1 MSGTPL
7 RVLVIHSSAELYG
20 SDKSLLDV
28 VRLRPSHMAMTVVL
42 PEPGP
47 LVAVL
52 QASGAEVLVG
62 EVCKLQRAMLSPAG
76 LWRTLCSVLRTLR
89 FLGSLHRKRQFHLV
103 YSNSV
108 AILGGALFAR
118 RAGLPHVW
126 HVREIVASS
135 RKLTWVFRQLVRWM
149 CVRAVCNSAE
159 TRAWIAHVGPD
170 QAARYLVVW
179 NGVDPSGAPVDRAA
193 ARRSLGAAPEELL
206 FVLVGRINAWKGQG
220 LLIEAFAALVRLGVA
235 GLPPLRLAIV
245 GSAYA
250 GQEHFEVQLRDAVA
264 GSGCAAQITVTAFRE
279 DVEAVWVAADVV
291 VVPSTEPEPF
301 GRVAVEAMGYAKPV
315 IAAAH
320 GGLIEIVQD
329 GVTGLLVPPRDAAA
343 LAGAL
348 KRLAA
353 DKPLCEAMG
362 LAGRERQRM
371 VFSLQGYVER
381 VTAVLQEAAGSA
393 TFKEE
398 SR

>member
-1 MSGTPL
+1 MSAAPL
-7 RVLVIHSSAELYG
+7 RVLVVHSSAEFYG

-28 VRLRPSHMAMTVVL
+28 VRMRPPHMAMTVVL
-42 PEPGP
+42 PEQGP
-47 LVAVL
+47 LVAAL
-52 QASGAEVLVG
+52 QACGAEVLVG

-76 LWRTLCSVLRTLR
+76 LWRTLRAVLDTLR
-89 FLGSLHRKRQFHLV
+89 FLGSLHRKRQFQLV

-135 RKLTWVFRQLVRWM
+135 RQLTWVFRQLVRRM

-159 TRAWIAHVGPD
+159 TRAWIADGGPA

-179 NGVDPSGAPVDRAA
+179 NGMDPSGAPLDRAA
-193 ARRSLGAAPEELL
+193 ARRSLGAAPNELL
-206 FVLVGRINAWKGQG
+206 FVLVGRLNAWKGHG
-220 LLIEAFAALVRLGVA
+220 LLVEAFAALVRQDA
-235 GLPPLRLAIV
+235 AILPPLRLAIV
-245 GSAYA
+245 GSSYA
-250 GQEHFEVQLRDAVA
+250 GQEHFEAQLRDAVA
-264 GSGCAAQITVTAFRE
+264 GSGCAAQITVAPFRD

-301 GRVAVEAMGYAKPV
+301 GRVAVEAMGFAKPV

-329 GVTGLLVPPRDAAA
+329 GITGLLVPPRDAAA

-348 KRLAA
+348 KRIAV
-353 DKPLCEAMG
+353 DGPLREAMG
-362 LAGRERQRM
+362 LAGRERQRTL
-371 VFSLQGYVER
+371 FSLQGYVER
-381 VTAVLQEAAGSA
+381 VTAVLQEAAVPA
-393 TFKEE
+393 AFKRE

>member
-1 MSGTPL
+1 MSKPL
-7 RVLVIHSSAELYG
+7 RVLVVHSSAEFYG

-47 LVAVL
+47 LMVAL

-76 LWRTLCSVLRTLR
+76 LWRTLRAVLGTLR
-89 FLGSLHRKRQFHLV
+89 FLAALHRERQFQLV

-135 RKLTWVFRQLVRWM
+135 RNLTWVFRQLVRRL
-149 CVRAVCNSAE
+149 CVRAICNSAE
-159 TRAWIAHVGPD
+159 TRAWIADGGPT

-193 ARRSLGAAPEELL
+193 ARAILGAAPGEVV

-220 LLIEAFAALVRLGVA
+220 LLVEAFADLLRQGRE

-250 GQEHFEVQLRDAVA
+250 GQEHYEAQLRDAVA
-264 GSGCAAQITVTAFRE
+264 ASGCAARITLLPFRD
-279 DVEAVWVAADVV
+279 DVEAVWTAADVV
-291 VVPSTEPEPF
+291 VVPSIEPEPF
-301 GRVAVEAMGYAKPV
+301 GRVAVEAMGFVRPV

-329 GVTGLLVPPRDAAA
+329 GVTGLLVPPRNATALAAA
-343 LAGAL
+343 MA
-348 KRLAA
+348 RLAA
-353 DKPLCEAMG
+353 DEALRHAMG
-362 LAGRERQRM
+362 HAGRERQRA
-371 VFSLQGYVER
+371 VFSLQGYVDR
-381 VTAVLQEAAGSA
+381 VAAVLQEAAVPAAWPG
-393 TFKEE
+393 E
-398 SR
+398 SD